1 MRAFR
6 GASAHEVIALRLE
19 PGEAVRPA
27 LAHAA
32 DEMQLAAAAIVAA
45 HGTVDP
51 VALEVPLTGTTPA
64 AIFPIEE
71 AGPAQIVAA
80 QGIVAS
86 GSVEATLTVARRDET
101 ISGRLLDGTRALFGA
116 VFLLLR
122 VGGTRWSL
130 APDPDTGM
138 PRFEAL
144 PPGMPTQPVT
154 LAGRPVDPAAVALV
168 PPALIRRYGALP
180 IARTPDTLVVAM
192 ADPNNPFAI
201 DDLRRRT
208 GLRVQAI
215 GVDPRELI
223 RAIEQLLA

>member
-6 GASAHEVIALRLE
+6 GATAHEVIAVRLD

-27 LAHAA
+27 LARAA
-32 DEMQLAAAAIVAA
+32 QEMQLAAAAILTAY
-45 HGTVDP
+45 GSVDP
-51 VALEVPLTGTTPA
+51 IALEVPLTGTTPP

-86 GSVEATLTVARRDET
+86 GSVEATLSVARRNET
-101 ISGRLLDGTRALFGA
+101 LSGRLLDGTRVRFGA
-116 VFLLLR
+116 VFVLLR
-122 VGGTRWSL
+122 VGGVRWSFVV
-130 APDPDTGM
+130 DPDSGM
-138 PRFEAL
+138 PQFDAHAA
-144 PPGMPTQPVT
+144 GAPTQSVM
-154 LAGRPVDPAAVALV
+154 LGGRPVDPAAVALV

-180 IARTPDTLVVAM
+180 IARTTDTLIVAM

-201 DDLRRRT
+201 DELRRRT